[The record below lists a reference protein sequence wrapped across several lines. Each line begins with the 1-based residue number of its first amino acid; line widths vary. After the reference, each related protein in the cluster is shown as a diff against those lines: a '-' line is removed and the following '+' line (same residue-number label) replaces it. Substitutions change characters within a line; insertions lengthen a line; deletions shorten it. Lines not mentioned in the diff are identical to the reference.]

1 MVTHT
6 VALEGGWKIGEETYH
21 EVELREP
28 HAIDVLESE
37 CEAERSVPVDG
48 GVEIAASPA
57 MAAHNLLARCIMR
70 IGDMKEPAPTREYF
84 KGLGAADYRE
94 LVTKASVLAYGA
106 EDEVRKRGRA
116 GPSPA
121 GAGGG
126 DDNDL
131 DGDGLDPGG
140 SRRDAAP
147 ASETDTQTG

>member
-6 VALEGGWKIGEETYH
+6 VPLEGGWTIGSKTYH

-37 CEAERSVPVDG
+37 CEAERPLPVDG
-48 GVEIAASPA
+48 GIEIAASPA

-94 LVTKASVLAYGA
+94 LVAKASVLAYGA
-106 EDEVRKRGRA
+106 EDEARKRGRA
-116 GPSPA
+116 DPSPA

-126 DDNDL
+126 DHNDIG
-131 DGDGLDPGG
+131 GDGVDPDG
-140 SRRDAAP
+140 SGRDAAP
-147 ASETDTQTG
+147 ASETDTQAG